1 MNKKVLILGNSAKE
15 YALAKKL
22 SENCQVF
29 VAPGNSAISEFA
41 TIVDIRDN
49 STRDLLEFCV
59 ENNVDMVIPVSD
71 ASIKSDISDVFA
83 RHNISVFSG
92 VYESKDVLLDK
103 ISAKRLLY
111 KLKIPTPRF
120 GIFDKQA
127 MAVEYIKK
135 LSIPFVV
142 KSNVPSSA
150 VILNSLKSND
160 NILDYIFAQK
170 NGKIIVEDYIYG
182 QAFTF
187 YSITDGYKAL
197 PFASSLIN
205 KGSLEG
211 EGGQLTSGLGACSP
225 NYKLSLEQENYLMDD
240 VIYPTIEYL
249 QNYASP
255 YLGILGVNGILSS
268 DGTITILGYQPFL
281 QDCDCA
287 GILENLNVNTIDL
300 FNSCII
306 GSFSDEIDEIL
317 TKNMYSVSVVLSCKH
332 TNNVE
337 NILTGIEN
345 LDDNIMQSFYSSV
358 SKNKYFEYEVQQG
371 QNLVLTSMA
380 STVTSAAKSVYE
392 NIKHINY
399 RGMNYRKDICININ

>member
-170 NGKIIVEDYIYG
+170 NGKIINIIKPNITLYI
-182 QAFTF
+182 A
-187 YSITDGYKAL
+187 KAL
-197 PFASSLIN
+197 KLPF
-205 KGSLEG
+205 
-211 EGGQLTSGLGACSP
+211 
-225 NYKLSLEQENYLMDD
+225 
-240 VIYPTIEYL
+240 
-249 QNYASP
+249 
-255 YLGILGVNGILSS
+255 
-268 DGTITILGYQPFL
+268 
-281 QDCDCA
+281 
-287 GILENLNVNTIDL
+287 
-300 FNSCII
+300 
-306 GSFSDEIDEIL
+306 
-317 TKNMYSVSVVLSCKH
+317 CK
-332 TNNVE
+332 
-337 NILTGIEN
+337 
-345 LDDNIMQSFYSSV
+345 
-358 SKNKYFEYEVQQG
+358 
-371 QNLVLTSMA
+371 
-380 STVTSAAKSVYE
+380 
-392 NIKHINY
+392 
-399 RGMNYRKDICININ
+399 